1 MSNTKV
7 KNYIEKHWNETI
19 KFNPNDN
26 DTLLGLPFPYCVPS
40 VGNFDEMYYWDTYFT
55 DKGLA
60 ISGKMYQVRNNTCDM
75 LYLVDKYGM
84 MPNGN
89 RTYFLTRSQPPFLSF
104 MVRDV
109 YDYYKDVSWL
119 KEAYT
124 ILEKEYNFWQSKR
137 NTECGLNRYLG
148 SVDSADYEHTAD
160 YFEKRCGY
168 RPDASAKDIATHMV
182 MACESGWDVT
192 PRWDFE
198 GFHFAPV
205 DLNSLLYG
213 FEKNM
218 EYFSFQLT
226 NGFEDFW
233 SKKAAYRKELMLK
246 YMDDGTGVLLDYN
259 YKKNSLS
266 HIFSLA
272 SFYPLFVGLVD
283 SCHADAVMKRLPELE
298 TDYGILTCA
307 KNNVPGVYQWNYPNG
322 WACLQYIAVM
332 GMDKYGY
339 KEDALRIAQ
348 KFVHLVEKVF
358 DETNNLWE
366 KYNVVEGNIN
376 VDNEYKM
383 PPMMGWTAGVYLA
396 LNKYI
401 EDSM

>member
-84 MPNGN
+84 MPNRN

-148 SVDSADYEHTAD
+148 L
-160 YFEKRCGY
+160 C
-168 RPDASAKDIATHMV
+168 
-182 MACESGWDVT
+182 
-192 PRWDFE
+192 
-198 GFHFAPV
+198 
-205 DLNSLLYG
+205 
-213 FEKNM
+213 
-218 EYFSFQLT
+218 
-226 NGFEDFW
+226 
-233 SKKAAYRKELMLK
+233 
-246 YMDDGTGVLLDYN
+246 
-259 YKKNSLS
+259 
-266 HIFSLA
+266 
-272 SFYPLFVGLVD
+272 
-283 SCHADAVMKRLPELE
+283 
-298 TDYGILTCA
+298 
-307 KNNVPGVYQWNYPNG
+307 
-322 WACLQYIAVM
+322 
-332 GMDKYGY
+332 
-339 KEDALRIAQ
+339 
-348 KFVHLVEKVF
+348 
-358 DETNNLWE
+358 
-366 KYNVVEGNIN
+366 
-376 VDNEYKM
+376 
-383 PPMMGWTAGVYLA
+383 
-396 LNKYI
+396 
-401 EDSM
+401 

>member
-1 MSNTKV
+1 
-7 KNYIEKHWNETI
+7 
-19 KFNPNDN
+19 
-26 DTLLGLPFPYCVPS
+26 
-40 VGNFDEMYYWDTYFT
+40 
-55 DKGLA
+55 
-60 ISGKMYQVRNNTCDM
+60 
-75 LYLVDKYGM
+75 
-84 MPNGN
+84 
-89 RTYFLTRSQPPFLSF
+89 
-104 MVRDV
+104 
-109 YDYYKDVSWL
+109 
-119 KEAYT
+119 
-124 ILEKEYNFWQSKR
+124 
-137 NTECGLNRYLG
+137 
-148 SVDSADYEHTAD
+148 
-160 YFEKRCGY
+160 
-168 RPDASAKDIATHMV
+168 
-182 MACESGWDVT
+182 
-192 PRWDFE
+192 
-198 GFHFAPV
+198 
-205 DLNSLLYG
+205 
-213 FEKNM
+213 M
-218 EYFSFQLT
+218 EYFSLQLT

-266 HIFSLA
+266 HIFSMA

-307 KNNVPGVYQWNYPNG
+307 KNDVPGVYQWNYPNG
-322 WACLQYIAVM
+322 WACLQYNAIM

-339 KEDALRIAQ
+339 REDALRIAQ